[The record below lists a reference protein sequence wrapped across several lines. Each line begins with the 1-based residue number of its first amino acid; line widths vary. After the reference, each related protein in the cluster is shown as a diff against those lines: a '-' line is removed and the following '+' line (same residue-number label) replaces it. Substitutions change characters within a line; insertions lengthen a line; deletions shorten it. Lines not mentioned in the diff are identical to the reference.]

1 MRLREAWIL
10 CAKDW
15 RLFLRDRTALLLGLA
30 LPIFLATLFAAAM
43 GGFGGGGMG
52 RVKVL
57 LEDLDRSPRSQA
69 LIARLAGLDSLRVE
83 AGEGVRRSVA
93 NGKAPAALL
102 VPAGWG
108 AALGSERALELVCYR
123 DPGALVE
130 QQILAGALA
139 EALLGG
145 EDEELTRA
153 LVVRGMGELG
163 FSFEEFPGL
172 RAIFD
177 STWEA
182 IARFNAKQSSAS
194 GTTLGAEDDTVGA
207 SGANGTSGTNVGEA
221 VDFARLLPRFLGV
234 KLEDVAGGDEPS
246 QKSAMQS
253 HAISGIGVMMLLF
266 GLAAVGGTILEEH
279 ENGTL
284 ERLRLAPAAG
294 GAVLLGKF
302 LFSGTLGCAR
312 LVLLFAYAGL
322 VFSVPVLRAP
332 LALLV
337 LSLALVA
344 AATGLGLL
352 LAVHSRSRQQ
362 LEGVSTLVILGMS
375 ALGGS
380 WFPLIVTPEW
390 YRRLG
395 HFTLNAWAMD
405 GYQGLFWYGKDLAG
419 IWLEIVVLLAI
430 GAVAAL
436 LAARGWKRRFE
447 SAA

>member
-43 GGFGGGGMG
+43 GGFGGGGAG
-52 RVKVL
+52 SVKVL
-57 LEDLDRSPRSQA
+57 LEDLDHSPRSQA
-69 LIARLAGLDSLRVE
+69 LVARLSASASLRLEVS
-83 AGEGVRRSVA
+83 EGVRRSVA
-93 NGKAPAALL
+93 SGKAPAALL

-108 AALGSERALELVCYR
+108 AALGTERQLALVCYR

-139 EALLGG
+139 EALLGSG
-145 EDEELTRA
+145 DEELTRA
-153 LVVRGMGELG
+153 LVVHGMGELG
-163 FSFEEFPGL
+163 YSFDEFPGL
-172 RAIFD
+172 RALFD

-182 IARFNAKQSSAS
+182 IARGSARQPQAPAAQ
-194 GTTLGAEDDTVGA
+194 GKDERAA
-207 SGANGTSGTNVGEA
+207 A
-221 VDFARLLPRFLGV
+221 DFARLVPRFLGV
-234 KLEDVAGGDEPS
+234 RVEDVAGGDEPS

-266 GLAAVGGTILEEH
+266 GITAAGGTLLEER

-284 ERLRLAPAAG
+284 ERLRLAPSAG

-302 LFSGTLGCAR
+302 LFSGTLGCVR
-312 LVLLFAYAGL
+312 LVLLFAYGGL

-332 LALLV
+332 LALVV

-344 AATGLGLL
+344 AATGLGLV

-362 LEGVSTLVILGMS
+362 LEGLSTLLILGMS

-380 WFPLIVTPEW
+380 WFPLLVTPEW

-430 GAVAAL
+430 GGVASAFAV
-436 LAARGWKRRFE
+436 RGWKRRFE
-447 SAA
+447 RAD